1 MKRINKNKTFK
12 AILAGVVTCGVFTT
26 LMAKDPLDVLDKS
39 RIAGRSFMPVGEQ
52 TYVYHTNGAL
62 WMGWDSYGNTG
73 DQTCSAIIP
82 GWNYPGSNQAAGHG
96 YLGYN
101 CRAGYWIIADIGG
114 TLYEGTTGQYDI
126 SEGTEPGTTSGVWGG
141 GDYNKE
147 PWVTTTTWSI
157 PSASLDVIATRRSWS
172 FDGETNTYFKIGAHD
187 YNDFIIDE
195 IQVVNNGSAAID
207 NIVLGSKAD
216 HDCAWNVPFPDWS
229 FAFWTDDIVDYDAD
243 YLLTMELDGDDP
255 GSAANDFGIEDPAR
269 EYRGVRVGQTPLEI
283 AGTAY
288 SALSQDDVNHMWWT
302 GDEDPQTAAS
312 RYTMATMVSGAGDKK
327 GVNPSP
333 MDMRYLQSYSG
344 GTLAVGD
351 TATFIVAVLAGTG
364 LANTQQA
371 AANARKAY
379 DWGWNVP
386 KPPAAPQIAKAMAGM
401 WMAGDGVE
409 TQADGSVKVT
419 WTYTDDQIAAVD
431 PDMGTA
437 DFAGFRIYKA
447 ATAPQVRSSDIM
459 TAEGVEADNLD
470 NGGSMVGD
478 PSLGT
483 KFSSAAT
490 GPYTMIADISYD
502 GSSFSLSS
510 DAEGTFMEMGET
522 YMYTDSKV
530 AIGLTYW
537 YYVAAYDAGGTD
549 AVHGAVPSLESYY
562 TMCYP
567 MQAAPDGG
575 GGEIH
580 SVPPF
585 FTVSVDELTY
595 EGLSG
600 DETTKVFV
608 APNPW
613 RGSVMETFHGATT
626 PISYFVRFYNVK
638 NGDPIRVFDVSGN
651 LVFEDV
657 APAIG
662 SYDWNLV
669 SRTRNQVVTGIYY
682 WQVGDQSGK
691 LAVIR

>member
-157 PSASLDVIATRRSWS
+157 PSASFDVIATRRSWS

-187 YNDFIIDE
+187 YNDFVIDE

-283 AGTAY
+283 AGNAY

-312 RYTMATMVSGAGDKK
+312 RNAMATMVKGSGDKK
-327 GVNPSP
+327 DLNPSP
-333 MDMRYLQSYSG
+333 MDMRYLQSFGPYS
-344 GTLAVGD
+344 LAAGD
-351 TATFIVAVLAGTG
+351 TLKFVSAVLAGAG

-379 DWGWNVP
+379 DWNWNLP
-386 KPPAAPQIAKAMAGM
+386 KPPPAPQIAA
-401 WMAGDGVE
+401 DGVTTTAE
-409 TQADGSVKVT
+409 GKASVT
-419 WTYTDDQIAAVD
+419 WSYSDAQIAAVD
-431 PDMGTA
+431 PDKGEA

-447 ATAPQVRSSDIM
+447 ATAPRQNSGYIM
-459 TAEGVEADNLD
+459 GVEGVSADNLD
-470 NGGSMVGD
+470 NGGPMVGD
-478 PSLGT
+478 PDEGT
-483 KFSSAAT
+483 DFTSAAT
-490 GPYTMIADISYD
+490 GPYTMVLDISVANIGDYG
-502 GSSFSLSS
+502 GS
-510 DAEGTFMEMGET
+510 GT
-522 YMYTDSKV
+522 YTWTDEKV

-537 YYVAAYDAGGTD
+537 YYVAAYDAAGSD
-549 AVHGAVPSLESYY
+549 PVHGSVPSMESFY

-567 MQAAPDGG
+567 MQPAPDGG
-575 GGEIH
+575 GGEIS
-580 SVPPF
+580 SVPPAL
-585 FTVSVDELTY
+585 TVSVESLTY
-595 EGLSG
+595 DGLNGSTE
-600 DETTKVFV
+600 DVFV

-613 RGSVMETFHGATT
+613 KADVMETFHGATT
-626 PISYFVRFYNVK
+626 ANTYFVRFYNVK
-638 NGDPIRVFDVSGN
+638 SGDDIKVFDG
-651 LVFEDV
+651 
-657 APAIG
+657 G
-662 SYDWNLV
+662 
-669 SRTRNQVVTGIYY
+669 G
-682 WQVGDQSGK
+682 
-691 LAVIR
+691 